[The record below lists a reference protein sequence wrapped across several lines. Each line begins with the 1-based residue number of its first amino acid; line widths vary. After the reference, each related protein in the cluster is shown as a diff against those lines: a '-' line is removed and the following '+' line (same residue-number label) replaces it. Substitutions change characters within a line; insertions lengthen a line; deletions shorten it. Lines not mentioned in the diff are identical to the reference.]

1 MDFKKYLASTVAAGA
16 LLAFAAPVDAVAGA
30 VNNTNSKIALTIGG
44 RVHKSLIHADD
55 GFRDALFFVD
65 GRSSNTEMW
74 WSGSAKLTETVTM
87 GAYQRWDVANQGG
100 SYSFGSGTGA
110 SPAITAGTTEGGKYS
125 YIYFKHASMG
135 TLSFGDVESGANGT
149 MNGNGGGFSAN
160 PGVQASGMD
169 ITSGTE
175 SWAASDEISDFL
187 TLADGGGDGQNRI
200 TYSSPSM
207 GGFSFA
213 GDVEQDGGGGIG
225 VKWSGSVAGLTA
237 KITGGSE
244 WDGSANNLTGG
255 AVVLSHSSGLH
266 ASVNHYKYDLDV
278 ETATATDYDGTTV
291 SAGYKA
297 KLNSLGSTNI
307 AVSYHETDDKTGTG
321 DEGESHRFGITQGLD
336 AVGGNVKLMYE
347 TLSFS
352 DSASTAYNDMDTL
365 GMEISFNF

>member
-30 VNNTNSKIALTIGG
+30 VNNQNSKIALTIGG

-55 GFRDALFFVD
+55 GVRDALFFVE

-74 WSGSAKLTETVTM
+74 WSGKAKLTETVTM
-87 GAYQRWDVANQGG
+87 GAYQRWDVANQNG
-100 SYSFGSGTGA
+100 SYSFGSTTGA
-110 SPAITAGTTEGGKYS
+110 ATNGGTTEGGKYS
-125 YIYFKHASMG
+125 YLYFKHANMG
-135 TLSFGDVESGANGT
+135 TLSMGDVESGANGT

-169 ITSGTE
+169 ITSGT
-175 SWAASDEISDFL
+175 SAWAASDEISDFL
-187 TLADGGGDGQNRI
+187 SLSDGGGDGQNRI
-200 TYSSPSM
+200 VYSSPSM

-213 GDVEQDGGGGIG
+213 ADVEQDGGGGFGAKYAGSIG
-225 VKWSGSVAGLTA
+225 GVSA
-237 KITGGSE
+237 KLSFGSE
-244 WDGSANNLTGG
+244 WDGSANNLSGG
-255 AVVLSHSSGLH
+255 AIVLSHSSGLH

-291 SAGYKA
+291 NVGYKA

-307 AVSYHETDDKTGTG
+307 AVSYHETDDKTGSG

-336 AVGGNVKLMYE
+336 AVGGNVKVMYE

-352 DSASTAYNDMDTL
+352 DSVSTNYNDMDTL
-365 GMEISFNF
+365 GLEVSFNF

>member
-30 VNNTNSKIALTIGG
+30 VNNTNSKVALTIGG

-55 GFRDALFFVD
+55 GVRDALFFVD

-87 GAYQRWDVANQGG
+87 GAYQRWDVANQSG

-110 SPAITAGTTEGGKYS
+110 ATNGATTETGKYS
-125 YIYFKHASMG
+125 YLYFKHSSMG
-135 TLSFGDVESGANGT
+135 TLSMGDVESGANGT
-149 MNGNGGGFSAN
+149 MNGSGGGFISG
-160 PGVQASGMD
+160 PGNQASGMD
-169 ITSGTE
+169 ITTGT
-175 SWAASDEISDFL
+175 SAWAASDEISDFVSWSD
-187 TLADGGGDGQNRI
+187 AGGDGNNRL

-213 GDVEQDGGGGIG
+213 ADVEQDGGGGVG
-225 VKWSGSVAGLTA
+225 LKWSGSLGGLTA

-255 AVVLSHSSGLH
+255 AIVLSHASGLH

-278 ETATATDYDGTTV
+278 ETTTATDYDGTTV
-291 SAGYKA
+291 SVGYNTSV
-297 KLNSLGSTNI
+297 NSLGKTNI

-321 DEGESHRFGITQGLD
+321 DEGESHRFGVTQKLD
-336 AVGGNVKLMYE
+336 AVGGQVGIMYE
-347 TLSFS
+347 SMSFS
-352 DSASTAYNDMDTL
+352 DSAATNYNDMDTL
-365 GMEISFNF
+365 GMEVSFNF